1 MKRLPIIRA
10 CVAGSLALGI
20 VLALASSGDA
30 SAGQLGVYTRQG
42 LSPERAQAALATQSQ
57 VEAAKLPTKLEE
69 ALGAHF
75 AGVWFEPGTAKFS
88 IGVVSGASRRAA
100 EQVVAQAGLAGV
112 VSYVSVRSTWAQL
125 ISAQNEWNAKL
136 AHLTGQQAST
146 GLSASHNAVSVTIS
160 SSVPKH
166 ERAFLER
173 EASRFHVNVSI
184 TVVPAE
190 ALEVS
195 PNNSQCEIKP
205 RENYAFC
212 SKPLAAGVLITPN
225 AERKGYCT
233 AGPLALL
240 ANPATLAAAL
250 ETFVLT
256 AGHCLEGTAKWFTAT
271 HPGNE
276 LKEIGPTWKFLNDLL
291 GDYGAIEVGPNWLQ
305 AGDPPA
311 LAQMTHYLDN
321 GLREAQN
328 VLGEAASVQGGS
340 FCKQGATSAEQCG
353 AILNLNVL
361 VIFKNPPDVLEHVD
375 GLVETDSCSEPGDS
389 GGPYAT
395 LPNVNGVDIL
405 GTEVGGTTNSCA
417 GILFC
422 ATCKTFY
429 EPIKTSLTGLGLA
442 LLTTANQIRHKASTG
457 GSWDVNGTSLVG
469 SAALAGPIKVLE
481 HGSLSVALAGVRIE
495 CLSKELGIEG
505 GEIVAPDEARA
516 KSLEFKECGATEG
529 SCTLEESTIK
539 TLALHGLAE
548 LDGTLGALIKVL
560 PLPSKTF
567 AVVHFLGETCA
578 LLGIQPVTGTLDLL
592 APSGKDP
599 AVLQL
604 VSVFSLPGSLKVGSD
619 EALLTGLNGDVKL
632 ASGQTWNF
640 L

>member
-1 MKRLPIIRA
+1 MKRLPVIRA
-10 CVAGSLALGI
+10 CVVGSLALGI
-20 VLALASSGDA
+20 VLALASSVDA
-30 SAGQLGVYTRQG
+30 SSGQLGVFTRQG
-42 LSPERAQAALATQSQ
+42 LSLEGAQAALATQSQ
-57 VEAAKLPTKLEE
+57 VEAANLPAKLEE

-75 AGVWFEPGTAKFS
+75 AGVWFEPSTAKFG

-100 EQVVAQAGLAGV
+100 EQVVAEEGLAGV

-136 AHLTGQQAST
+136 AHFTGQQVST
-146 GLSASHNAVSVTIS
+146 GLKASHNAVSVTIS
-160 SSVPKH
+160 SSVPAQ
-166 ERAFLER
+166 ERALLER

-184 TVVPAE
+184 TVVPPEGLE
-190 ALEVS
+190 AR

-205 RENYAFC
+205 REDYAFC
-212 SKPLAAGVLITPN
+212 SKPLAAGVLIAPN
-225 AERKGYCT
+225 LQGDPYCT

-240 ANPATLAAAL
+240 ANPTTLAAAL

-256 AGHCLEGTAKWFTAT
+256 AGHCTAIGAEWFTDT
-271 HPGNE
+271 HPLTG
-276 LKEIGPTWKFLNDLL
+276 LKKIGPRRGLEFGLL
-291 GDYGAIEVGPNWLQ
+291 GDYGAIEVEPTWLQ

-353 AILNLNVL
+353 VILRVNVL
-361 VIFKNPPDVLEHVD
+361 EIFLAEEPDTLVHID
-375 GLVETDSCSEPGDS
+375 GLVETDSCAEGGDS

-395 LPNVNGVDIL
+395 LPNANGVDIL
-405 GTEVGGTTNSCA
+405 GTEVGGLKENKCA

-442 LLTTANQIRHKASTG
+442 LLTTANQIRHKAG
-457 GSWDVNGTSLVG
+457 GGWDVNGTPLVG
-469 SAALAGPIKVLE
+469 TAALAGTIKVLE
-481 HGSLSVALAGVRIE
+481 HGSLEAAGVKVECTSTEIE
-495 CLSKELGIEG
+495 VSSGEL
-505 GEIVAPDEARA
+505 VAPDQIRA
-516 KSLEFKECGATEG
+516 SDLTFKGCKATAPCSLASE
-529 SCTLEESTIK
+529 TLL
-539 TLALHGLAE
+539 TLAIHGLAE
-548 LDGTLGALIKVL
+548 LDGTSGTFIKLL
-560 PLPSKTF
+560 PLPSKTL
-567 AVVHFLGETCA
+567 AVLHFEGSTCA
-578 LLGIQPVTGTLDLL
+578 LLGLQPVTGTLDLL
-592 APSGKDP
+592 APSGKSP
-599 AVLQL
+599 NVLQL
-604 VSVFSLPGSLKVGSD
+604 VKVSSLVGGLKVGSS
-619 EALLTGLNGDVKL
+619 EATLSGLNGDVKL